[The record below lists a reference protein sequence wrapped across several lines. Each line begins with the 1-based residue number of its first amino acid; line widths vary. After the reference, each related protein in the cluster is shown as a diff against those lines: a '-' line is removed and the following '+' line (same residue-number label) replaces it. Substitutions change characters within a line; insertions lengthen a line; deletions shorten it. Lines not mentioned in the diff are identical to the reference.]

1 MVSFLFVLQGDIGE
15 QLSIGDNFTSLFTN
29 VNRVQNPFASSSS
42 RSRPKL
48 SLLKSYKEVE
58 KDDHG
63 KGSMAFL
70 DTSFEFVDFD
80 FHYSDAGGNLVVDD
94 MTTTFSDEL
103 RTNLVAS
110 IAINEYFENIFENRG
125 EDRSFFS
132 EVLPPIADIGANP
145 VADNQV
151 VVLELCQ
158 GDCNNDDECAEG
170 LECFQ
175 RSAEGGTPPGCTGN
189 ANTNWDYCIGEGEGP
204 ILSVTPYFSDI
215 RVREVLVL
223 ENLLE
228 GGRLEGSLNVETKK
242 WFTERPTLAEPQ
254 RRFTRSSLDA
264 SIAAIFGEKT
274 SIGQVCSFA
283 QGLKDKT
290 VTNVPGFCCLDAP
303 YEADYWGELVRNIL
317 LCKLKSTK

>member
-29 VNRVQNPFASSSS
+29 VNRVQNPFASSSR

-175 RSAEGGTPPGCTGN
+175 RGTGGPQPTGCIGTPTIDN
-189 ANTNWDYCIGEGEGP
+189 DYCVVKDEGLRLGV
-204 ILSVTPYFSDI
+204 IPYFKDISDI
-215 RVREVLVL
+215 QKVLV
-223 ENLLE
+223 
-228 GGRLEGSLNVETKK
+228 GGKFTGFLNTKK
-242 WFTERPTLAEPQ
+242 NQWITPHPTLAEPH
-254 RRFTRSSLDA
+254 RRFTRSFLDA

-283 QGLKDKT
+283 QGLKDDNVIT
-290 VTNVPGFCCLDAP
+290 VPGFCCLDAP